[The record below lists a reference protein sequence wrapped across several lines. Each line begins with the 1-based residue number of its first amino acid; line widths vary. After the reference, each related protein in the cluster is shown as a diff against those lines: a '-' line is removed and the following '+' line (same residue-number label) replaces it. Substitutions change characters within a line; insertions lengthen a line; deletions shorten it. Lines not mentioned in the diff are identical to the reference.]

1 MEEIRDEAAAVGA
14 ARRPWRRVLR
24 RANIFGFSWF
34 EWAIALP
41 RFQWR
46 EEGGEVAWAEQR
58 PSSRPGLSMRT
69 I

>member
-46 EEGGEVAWAEQR
+46 EEGGRWLGQNSDRAA
-58 PSSRPGLSMRT
+58 GLG
-69 I
+69 